1 MDGNTTITELI
12 ANGLVTLA
20 AAFLGAWAAFKLES
34 SDRKKQ
40 IEDDEVAAGNRALF
54 TLVQIWSKLKQ
65 YQGEIVEDY
74 RARPDAWLNLPVG
87 PPVQDS
93 ALIFDMKDL
102 SFVLEASP
110 STFQMIFLEQD
121 RFRLAAYVIQERSEL
136 VLSEV
141 FPRMSAAGLS
151 LGEPI
156 TVGEMEK
163 LLTVGITQQLKVFT
177 KGIIK
182 NVDEDVISSRET
194 FEKLRT
200 ALKDV
205 YPKRKF
211 INFPKEQTAAE
222 ANVALKKT

>member
-1 MDGNTTITELI
+1 MMFDLIT
-12 ANGLVTLA
+12 NGIITMA
-20 AAFLGAWAAFKLES
+20 AAFAGAWAAFKLEHNS
-34 SDRKKQ
+34 RKKDR
-40 IEDDEVAAGNRALF
+40 EDGEVAAGNRALF

-65 YQGEIVEDY
+65 YQGEIVEGY

-87 PPVQDS
+87 PPVQDG

-121 RFRLAAYVIQERSEL
+121 RFRLAAHIIQQRSEL

-156 TVGEMEK
+156 TAGEMEK
-163 LLTVGITQQLKVFT
+163 LLTVGITQQLRVFT
-177 KGIIK
+177 EGIIK
-182 NVDEDVISSRET
+182 NVDEDVISSHET

-200 ALKDV
+200 ILKDI

-211 INFPKEQTAAE
+211 VNFPKEQTVE
-222 ANVALKKT
+222 ANATQKKS